1 MEPQPPTPSVEIRPT
16 ASTKRKPARNLEVD
30 AEIQLANAHVMIAR
44 LYHDGPDRNLFRRD
58 RVYWVDL
65 CLTPRRP
72 NADARFCDHWSAA
85 RFAQLGSLI
94 ALPPRMRLELR
105 SSGGRHVSLL
115 CQLQAYEVERWL
127 PEDFVWT
134 ERRLEASLNIAN
146 DTIKWLMLRLN
157 EELKRQCNGSLEVC
171 NAIVAMLAIEL
182 ARHFTAASAVDTK
195 GGLASWR
202 LRLADERISDPSA
215 IYPTATEL
223 AALCRLSPRQFS
235 RAFRASRGCS
245 INDYLAQTR
254 IETAKRRLF
263 SKESIAQ
270 IASTLGFSSQSSF
283 TAAFRRST
291 GTTPNQFR
299 KRLGTSRRS

>member
-1 MEPQPPTPSVEIRPT
+1 MEPQPLGPNAEIISKT
-16 ASTKRKPARNLEVD
+16 AVKHKPARSLEVD
-30 AEIQLANAHVMIAR
+30 AQIQLATAHVMIAR
-44 LYHDGPDRNLFRRD
+44 LNHDGPDTNLFRRD
-58 RVYWVDL
+58 RVYWIDL

-72 NADARFCDHWSAA
+72 NADARFRDHWSPGRAV
-85 RFAQLGSLI
+85 QLGSLI
-94 ALPPRMRLELR
+94 AFPPRMRLELR
-105 SSGGRHVSLL
+105 SSGGRHASLL
-115 CQLQAYEVERWL
+115 CQLQANEVERWL

-146 DTIKWLMLRLN
+146 ETIKWLMLRLN
-157 EELKRQCNGSLEVC
+157 EELKTPCDSSVEVC
-171 NAIVAMLAIEL
+171 NAIVALLAIEL

-202 LRLADERISDPSA
+202 LRLADERISDPA
-215 IYPTATEL
+215 AVYPTATEL

-245 INDYLAQTR
+245 IGDYLAQTR
-254 IETAKRRLF
+254 IETAKRKLF

-270 IASTLGFSSQSSF
+270 IASILGFSSQSSF
-283 TAAFRRST
+283 TAAFKRST

-299 KRLGTSRRS
+299 KRLGSRRST